1 MNIKQTQI
9 QNLIIYIGDVIGI
22 SLGYLIMT
30 HVRFEGY
37 IFKLLN
43 NDNRFFYRWLISIF
57 VLTIVYFILNPNL
70 HFFKRKLK
78 EEIRNDLQTNI
89 LTATLMATI
98 AYLINDARDYSRF
111 IYLTT
116 MIFSFC
122 WMQISHMIYRWYIL
136 KYRPYNSI
144 TRKMLIVTTSNR
156 MDEVVRSIIKE
167 KTWNLWVT
175 GIIITDKDLTGQQVM
190 DIPIVANRNTMLQ
203 YAIREVVDE
212 VFILIPEE
220 PDEQIQELVQ
230 RFEEMG
236 ITVDLNIN
244 LYELDVESG
253 SKYLNRIGKYPTIT
267 FAQREIP
274 LHMIVL
280 KRLMDILGGIVG
292 LLITA
297 VVTIVLGPMI
307 KLESPGPLFFSQKR
321 VGRNG
326 RIFKI
331 YKFRSMYADAEER
344 KKELMEQNEMDGLMF
359 KMTDDP
365 RITKIGKFIRKTS
378 LDELPQFWNVLKG
391 DMSLVG
397 TRPPTVDEFEQYEGY
412 HKRRLSMTPGLTGV
426 WQVSGRS
433 DITDFEEIV
442 SMDVEYIKNWS
453 LKRDIEII
461 LKTII
466 VVFNNSGA
474 K

>member
-1 MNIKQTQI
+1 M
-9 QNLIIYIGDVIGI
+9 
-22 SLGYLIMT
+22 
-30 HVRFEGY
+30 
-37 IFKLLN
+37 
-43 NDNRFFYRWLISIF
+43 
-57 VLTIVYFILNPNL
+57 
-70 HFFKRKLK
+70 
-78 EEIRNDLQTNI
+78 
-89 LTATLMATI
+89 
-98 AYLINDARDYSRF
+98 
-111 IYLTT
+111 
-116 MIFSFC
+116 
-122 WMQISHMIYRWYIL
+122 
-136 KYRPYNSI
+136 
-144 TRKMLIVTTSNR
+144 
-156 MDEVVRSIIKE
+156 VRSIIKE

-220 PDEQIQELVQ
+220 PDEQIQKLVQ
-230 RFEEMG
+230 QFEEMG

-461 LKTII
+461 LKTVQ
-466 VVFNNSGA
+466 VVLHSDGA
-474 K
+474 R

>member
-1 MNIKQTQI
+1 MEVKRSQL
-9 QNLIIYIGDVIGI
+9 QNLIIYIGDVFGI
-22 SLGYLIMT
+22 TVGYFLMSHI
-30 HVRFEGY
+30 RFY
-37 IFKLLN
+37 PDIYRVWAQ
-43 NDNRFFYRWLISIF
+43 DNRVIYRWLVAIF
-57 VLTIVYFILNPNL
+57 VLAIVYLAIDPNQN
-70 HFFKRKLK
+70 FFKRKFWK
-78 EEIRNDLQTNI
+78 EFWANFKTNLI
-89 LTATLMATI
+89 TAVLMATV
-98 AYLINDARDYSRF
+98 AYLIDDARDYSRF

-116 MIFSFC
+116 MIFSFW

-156 MDEVVRSIIKE
+156 MNEVVRSIIKE

-307 KLESPGPLFFSQKR
+307 KLESPGPLFFHR
-321 VGRNG
+321 RELGE
-326 RIFKI
+326 
-331 YKFRSMYADAEER
+331 MDASLR
-344 KKELMEQNEMDGLMF
+344 FINSGLCMQMQKKE
-359 KMTDDP
+359 K
-365 RITKIGKFIRKTS
+365 
-378 LDELPQFWNVLKG
+378 
-391 DMSLVG
+391 
-397 TRPPTVDEFEQYEGY
+397 
-412 HKRRLSMTPGLTGV
+412 
-426 WQVSGRS
+426 
-433 DITDFEEIV
+433 
-442 SMDVEYIKNWS
+442 KN
-453 LKRDIEII
+453 
-461 LKTII
+461 
-466 VVFNNSGA
+466 
-474 K
+474 

>member
-1 MNIKQTQI
+1 MGVKRSQL
-9 QNLIIYIGDVIGI
+9 QNLIIYIGDVFGITIGYFLMAHI
-22 SLGYLIMT
+22 
-30 HVRFEGY
+30 RFYNEVSD
-37 IFKLLN
+37 IWI
-43 NDNRFFYRWLISIF
+43 NDNRIVYRWLVAIF
-57 VLTIVYFILNPNL
+57 VLTIVYIAINPNQG
-70 HFFKRKLK
+70 FFKRKFWKEFWENLK
-78 EEIRNDLQTNI
+78 TNVI
-89 LTATLMATI
+89 TAALMATV
-98 AYLINDARDYSRF
+98 AYLIDDARDYSRF

-122 WMQISHMIYRWYIL
+122 WMQVSHIIYRWYIL
-136 KYRPYNSI
+136 KYRPYNSV
-144 TRKMLIVTTSNR
+144 TRKMLIVTTSDR
-156 MDEVVRSIIKE
+156 MDEVVKNIIKE

-175 GIIITDKDLTGQQVM
+175 GIIIIDKDLVGKQVM
-190 DIPIVANRNTMLQ
+190 DIPIVANRNTMFQ

-212 VFILIPEE
+212 VFILLSEE
-220 PDEQIQELVQ
+220 PDEQMQKLVQ
-230 RFEEMG
+230 KFEEMG
-236 ITVDLNIN
+236 ITIDLNIN
-244 LYELDVESG
+244 LYELDVDSEA
-253 SKYLNRIGKYPTIT
+253 KYLNRIGKYPTVT
-267 FAQREIP
+267 FGQKEIP
-274 LHMIVL
+274 LHMIAM
-280 KRLMDILGGIVG
+280 KRLLDILGAIVG
-292 LLITA
+292 LIITA
-297 VVTIVLGPMI
+297 IVTIVLGPLI

-442 SMDVEYIKNWS
+442 AMDVEYIKNWS

-461 LKTII
+461 LKTIQ
-466 VVFNNSGA
+466 VVLHSDGA
-474 K
+474 R